1 MKKRE
6 KIKKSERLEISILLN
21 KGYSH
26 RSIAKVLN
34 RSNGSISR
42 EIRVNSVSGIYDPHK
57 AETKISWRR
66 THIKKDWK
74 KIDQNKKLRVYITNK
89 LKLGWNPKEISGRMR
104 LDNEPFYAS
113 KSAIY
118 EWLRSARGVWWC
130 RYLYSKRYYKKKK
143 KINKV
148 QRVMIP
154 NRVGIQ
160 ERNVGADNRSRYGHW
175 EADAIVSGKRG
186 SGALSVSQERKSKL
200 VDITHCVSM
209 SPKEHVVAHKSIISK
224 YKILTMTFDNGI
236 ENKHHEQLRVR
247 DVCTYFCD
255 PYSSWQKGGVE
266 NVNKMIRRYIPKGS
280 NISRLPVEYI
290 QYIQDR
296 LNNKPRAILG
306 YKTPFEVATKAGI
319 IR

>member
-6 KIKKSERLEISILLN
+6 KIKKAERLEISILLD

-26 RSIAKVLN
+26 RDIAISLD

-42 EIRVNSVSGIYDPHK
+42 EIRVNSVNRVYDPHK

-74 KIDQNKKLRVYITNK
+74 KIDKNRKLRNYITSK
-89 LKLGWNPKEISGRMR
+89 LRLGWSPDEISGRMKK
-104 LDNEPFYAS
+104 DKEPLYAS
-113 KSAIY
+113 KTAIY
-118 EWLRSARGVWWC
+118 EWLRSPRGVWWC
-130 RYLYSKRYYKKKK
+130 RYLYSKRYYKKKQK
-143 KINKV
+143 KNKTE
-148 QRVMIP
+148 RVMIP

-160 ERNVGADNRSRYGHW
+160 ERSVGANNRSRYGHW
-175 EADAIVSGKRG
+175 EADAVVSGKRG
-186 SGALSVSQERKSKL
+186 SGALSVSQERKSRLADLMKCL
-200 VDITHCVSM
+200 SM
-209 SPKEHVVAHKSIISK
+209 SAVEHVKVHKSITSK
-224 YKILTMTFDNGI
+224 YKTLSMTFDNGI

-266 NVNKMIRRYIPKGS
+266 NLNKMIRKYIPKGT
-280 NISRLPVEYI
+280 NISKLPVEYI

-296 LNNKPRAILG
+296 LNNKPRKILG
-306 YKTPFEVATKAGI
+306 YKTPLEVAASAGI
-319 IR
+319 IK